1 MNKEVENVFDR
12 VKPLEEVR
20 WGAIEMIMEAYA
32 EKYPEELAGCF
43 EYVRQLKEGTD
54 AFGSTGKGSQRHAYE
69 IPERLHKALSIQ
81 FPLLFEGENLRKFLS
96 MYPNFQ
102 VADKI

>member
-1 MNKEVENVFDR
+1 MNKSVENIFDR

-20 WGAIEMIMEAYA
+20 WGAIEMIMDAYA

-43 EYVRQLKEGTD
+43 EYVRQLKDGTND
-54 AFGSTGKGSQRHAYE
+54 AFATSGAQRHAYE
-69 IPERLHKALSIQ
+69 VPARLHKALSVQ
-81 FPLLFEGENLRKFLS
+81 FPRLFEGENLRKFLS